1 MVFVLLSDDEA
12 TGWGLI
18 SSVTVGIIGS
28 GIIGSIGGKS
38 STLYTGFIGLT
49 RNRPSPLRPI
59 DVGNNYEDV
68 PILLL

>member
-1 MVFVLLSDDEA
+1 MV
-12 TGWGLI
+12 
-18 SSVTVGIIGS
+18 VTVGIIGS